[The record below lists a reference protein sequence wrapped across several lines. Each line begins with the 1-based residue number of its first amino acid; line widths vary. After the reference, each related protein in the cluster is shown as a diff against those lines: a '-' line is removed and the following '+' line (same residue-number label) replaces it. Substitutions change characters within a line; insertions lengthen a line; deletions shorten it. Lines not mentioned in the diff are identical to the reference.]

1 MAAPLSYHKNKFNI
15 AAIVISSMLF
25 LPSKPVVL
33 GFPSYSMS
41 DLGGKEKLQ
50 VGSRPP
56 RCLNKC
62 SSCRPCM
69 ATLVIQPDHKKRFEA
84 SGHDDEGGDHD
95 VYYHLSWKCKCGN
108 KLYHP

>member
-1 MAAPLSYHKNKFNI
+1 MATPLSYHKNKLNI
-15 AAIVISSMLF
+15 AAILISSMLF
-25 LPSKPVVL
+25 LPSKPGVVS
-33 GFPSYSMS
+33 GFSSYKTSG
-41 DLGGKEKLQ
+41 LNGREKLQ

-62 SSCRPCM
+62 WSCRPCM
-69 ATLVIQPDHKKRFEA
+69 ATLVIQPNDRKRFKA
-84 SGHDDEGGDHD
+84 SGHGEAGDD